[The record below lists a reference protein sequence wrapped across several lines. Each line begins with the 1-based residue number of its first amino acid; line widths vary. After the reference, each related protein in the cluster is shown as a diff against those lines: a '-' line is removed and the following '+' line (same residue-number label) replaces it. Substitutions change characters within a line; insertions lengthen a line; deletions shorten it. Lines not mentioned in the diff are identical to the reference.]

1 MKWLLLLSEL
11 KNDNILRVEINGSLE
26 RSFATVYEMRIYIT
40 VQQEEVWIYVGYASI
55 NDCIAKRKYMYTEL
69 QSKRL

>member
-1 MKWLLLLSEL
+1 MKRLLLSSEL

-55 NDCIAKRKYMYTEL
+55 NDCIAKRKYTKL